1 MGKREK
7 YKEPITI
14 EAIQA
19 VLDYMEDT
27 DYSISVVKAELGELV
42 LRATGEYWED

>member
-1 MGKREK
+1 MVD

-14 EAIQA
+14 EAIRNI
-19 VLDYMEDT
+19 LDYMEDT
-27 DYSISVVKAELGELV
+27 DYDIDVVKSELSELV